1 MLCAGK
7 STIFFANRAAFAV
20 RLMIF
25 PLCGGIAALWRGGFA
40 GIFIIVFFL
49 HFQMANSG

>member
-25 PLCGGIAALWRGGFA
+25 PLCGCIAALWRGGFP
-40 GIFIIVFFL
+40 GIFFIVFFQNFL
-49 HFQMANSG
+49 MANSG